1 MPEEMHQVIRN
12 RFLKKNWVLDDSPA
26 SYVSSVH
33 KQEKKNKGKGRVKRF
48 VEDSWLNL
56 HMRRCGA
63 TDLQIAPRLF

>member
-33 KQEKKNKGKGRVKRF
+33 KQEKKNKVSFNIQNVLYSHGRNDQYHKV
-48 VEDSWLNL
+48 VP
-56 HMRRCGA
+56 
-63 TDLQIAPRLF
+63 T